1 MDSSI
6 EEARAKMIAAR
17 FGGNSKGA
25 HTGGSKAPRRQTK
38 GPIKSV
44 GGKMFKEN
52 FLRKFIDNYCFLL
65 MKMTRS

>member
-1 MDSSI
+1 MDASI

-25 HTGGSKAPRRQTK
+25 NTGGARAPRRQTK

-44 GGKMFKEN
+44 GGSMFLN
-52 FLRKFIDNYCFLL
+52 FNKHFQKNY
-65 MKMTRS
+65 